1 VILGG
6 AYRDCESVCGGGR
19 LLFPAAVVKMRQ
31 RGIFLRANGGKQLIT
46 GDSDSAE
53 CCGVSGAPVRR
64 RCGSKSGGV
73 ESGECVAEQS
83 RERAEK
89 APVLRRWMV
98 RERQD

>member
-1 VILGG
+1 VGHI
-6 AYRDCESVCGGGR
+6 AIAKVCGGGR

-53 CCGVSGAPVRR
+53 DCSVSGAPVRR
-64 RCGSKSGGV
+64 RCVKRVV
-73 ESGECVAEQS
+73 EWRVYRGES
-83 RERAEK
+83 REREEK
-89 APVLRRWMV
+89 APVFMKMV